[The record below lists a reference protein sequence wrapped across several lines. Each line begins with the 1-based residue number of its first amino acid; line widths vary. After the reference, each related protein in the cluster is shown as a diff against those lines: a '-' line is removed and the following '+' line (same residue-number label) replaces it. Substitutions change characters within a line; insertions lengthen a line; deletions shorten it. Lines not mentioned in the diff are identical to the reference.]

1 MTSRLNYKLTIV
13 TTVTLCILLSS
24 FSVEH
29 LNELT
34 PEKILD
40 AHIRAKGGRDVLLR
54 VKSLRIVLE
63 DEDNKI
69 RAEGMRIFPDKVC
82 DIITH
87 PNGWSKSI
95 LSGKK
100 TQLVLPDTVLPITNP
115 VVKRNL
121 SADAKIFPV
130 LYFTE
135 SDNQLRLIGKTEING
150 NSNYHIELTHMDSSK
165 KHFFYDQESWMLTR
179 IIDENGIS
187 NTFLDYRVVSG
198 IQIAHLIK
206 IDSENESLEFKLL
219 KIEMNPKLDETFFE
233 IK

>member
-1 MTSRLNYKLTIV
+1 MTSRLTHNLTIV
-13 TTVTLCILLSS
+13 ATVSLCIILSS

-34 PEKILD
+34 PEKILE
-40 AHIRAKGGRDVLLR
+40 AHIQAKGGKDVLLK

-63 DEDNKI
+63 DEGNKV

-82 DIITH
+82 DVITH
-87 PNGWSKSI
+87 PGGWNKSI
-95 LSGKK
+95 LNGEN
-100 TQLVLPDTVLPITNP
+100 THLVLPDTILPITNP
-115 VVKRNL
+115 VVRRNL

-130 LYFTE
+130 LYFSE
-135 SDNQLRLIGKTEING
+135 SDSQLRLIGKTEING
-150 NSNYHIELTHMDSSK
+150 NSSYHIELTHMDSSK

-219 KIEMNPKLDETFFE
+219 EIEMNPKLEETIFE
-233 IK
+233 IN